1 MPKPRRLIITI
12 RGGLLSEVYTDCNE
26 PMDVDVIDFDCI
38 NDPEYEKEKWP
49 VIEEL
54 ANRSD
59 LTCIY

>member
-1 MPKPRRLIITI
+1 MPKPKRLIITI
-12 RGGLLSEVYTDCNE
+12 RGGLLSEVYTDGNGDF
-26 PMDVDVIDFDCI
+26 DVDVIDFDCI
-38 NDPEYEKEKWP
+38 NDPEYEKEKWS